1 MAFCSAC
8 TAADAA
14 LSHVSSLLEALL
26 TPTLWYLLVL
36 VMARWGRAGQG
47 RAGRDKVCISKP
59 QIIPQTGQGQQNADR
74 QRNSKH
80 AHLSSSPHTPIK
92 SPSTVEGDS
101 TKKQRWREEKG

>member
-14 LSHVSSLLEALL
+14 LSHVSPLLEALL

-47 RAGRDKVCISKP
+47 RADTVVMNKGRA
-59 QIIPQTGQGQQNADR
+59 GQGRAGQGMHQQTPNHPTNRTGAAKCR
-74 QRNSKH
+74 QT
-80 AHLSSSPHTPIK
+80 A
-92 SPSTVEGDS
+92 
-101 TKKQRWREEKG
+101 

>member
-1 MAFCSAC
+1 MVLACSGHGQVGQGRAGQGR
-8 TAADAA
+8 ADT
-14 LSHVSSLLEALL
+14 V
-26 TPTLWYLLVL
+26 
-36 VMARWGRAGQG
+36 VMNKGRAGQG